1 MHSLEE
7 LKALINGH
15 RVKTQSNRLSP
26 ALRRMVSEAFKGSRM
41 PVAAFSK
48 SIGVAPMSVL
58 KWSKDIPSQPASF
71 KKVAIIVEQSSQ
83 GMVLHGPC
91 GIRIE
96 GLDAQGL
103 CQILRALGGH

>member
-7 LKALINGH
+7 LKALINDH

-26 ALRRMVSEAFKGSRM
+26 ALRRMVSETFRGLRI
-41 PVAAFSK
+41 PVSAFSK

-58 KWSKDIPSQPASF
+58 KWSKDMPSQPASF
-71 KKVAIIVEQSSQ
+71 KKVAIIDEQSPRS
-83 GMVLHGPC
+83 MVVHGPC

-96 GLDAQGL
+96 GLDAQVL

>member
-7 LKALINGH
+7 LKALINDH

-26 ALRRMVSEAFKGSRM
+26 ALRSKVSEAFKGSRM

-48 SIGVAPMSVL
+48 AIGVAPMSVL
-58 KWSKDIPSQPASF
+58 KWSKDMSSQAASF
-71 KKVAIIVEQSSQ
+71 RKVAIIDEQSSR